1 MVFEAILDRF
11 VDLCFLIIEQ
21 HFFLEVLY
29 DLLNLLIRS
38 VFLLLY
44 LLSESVFMLLLNGLK
59 LIKILRNLARILC
72 DLVYLLRKRCFGS
85 VQVSVCDKTLNPFL
99 KSSYRR
105 V

>member
-1 MVFEAILDRF
+1 MAIEAVLDRF
-11 VDLCFLIIEQ
+11 VDLCFLIIER
-21 HFFLEVLY
+21 HFFLEGLY
-29 DLLNLLIRS
+29 DFLNLLIRS
-38 VFLLLY
+38 V
-44 LLSESVFMLLLNGLK
+44 SMLLLNGLK
-59 LIKILRNLARILC
+59 LIKILRNIAHILC